1 MSLSLF
7 ESWIFQRECFGSR
20 ERLLRV
26 VYFQTTFFLPRP
38 PCPRLSISGK
48 SSRPGEGRRFVLE
61 YSAHAL
67 YAGHLLVSCCT
78 STSYPLGKI
87 PQNTSTDCK
96 HVERHNFTIWL
107 NGTASFMF
115 PLTPGFE
122 SQRASDTCFRGYC
135 SCSVVSGSTVHYTHA
150 RTALAPPFTSSPPR
164 DPTVCAAH
172 SRRCARRTPKLAASP
187 KHNAPSTLGRNTRMR
202 AAPCWP
208 PRA

>member
-1 MSLSLF
+1 MSLRLF

-87 PQNTSTDCK
+87 P
-96 HVERHNFTIWL
+96 
-107 NGTASFMF
+107 GY
-115 PLTPGFE
+115 GFLIALPQADRIQADRI
-122 SQRASDTCFRGYC
+122 SARLGGLQTYQGRASPT
-135 SCSVVSGSTVHYTHA
+135 TT
-150 RTALAPPFTSSPPR
+150 TAA
-164 DPTVCAAH
+164 
-172 SRRCARRTPKLAASP
+172 RRCPTGAASALP
-187 KHNAPSTLGRNTRMR
+187 GAQTLTRQASNFR
-202 AAPCWP
+202 KQH
-208 PRA
+208 